1 METCVMRRFRL
12 PTLKDASRLALGIA
26 VLSAPITAACGTAH
40 AQETIQAVRL
50 KEIKDLDKLDP
61 DWIMG
66 MCNLPGLECNKVEEP
81 KLYERKTG
89 AGAEYYAVMVNK
101 TISRLA
107 MKAPGQWEVLNVWNF
122 EKYPAPSRPEGSG
135 DPRML
140 DIHPALYPAA
150 PDLWAIAL
158 LSTQMESYS
167 GGEAGFNKADFVVL
181 DPKASVVT
189 EKQRLYAAVPF
200 SCSKQVRACFSE
212 KDYKKNMPRCHDE
225 SSGFLTLKYEPSPSG
240 RFYRWT
246 ATWHETAWP
255 AGTPKSAQTKTQTTA
270 VLVPGQS
277 TAALDDVPFCDGGPA
292 DQ

>member
-1 METCVMRRFRL
+1 MRRFRL
-12 PTLKDASRLALGIA
+12 PTLEYASRLAMRIA
-26 VLSAPITAACGTAH
+26 VLSASIMAASGVSQ
-40 AQETIQAVRL
+40 AQEPIQAIRL

-81 KLYERKTG
+81 KLYERKTET
-89 AGAEYYAVMVNK
+89 GAEYYAVMVNK
-101 TISRLA
+101 TISRLV

-122 EKYPAPSRPEGSG
+122 EKYPAPSKPEGSG

-150 PDLWAIAL
+150 PDLWAVAI
-158 LSTQMESYS
+158 LSNQPESYS
-167 GGEAGFNKADFVVL
+167 GGGASFSKADFVVL
-181 DPKASVVT
+181 DPKASEVT
-189 EKQRLYAAVPF
+189 EKQRLHAAVPF

-225 SSGFLTLKYEPSPSG
+225 SSGFLTLKYDPLSSG
-240 RFYRWT
+240 KFHRWT
-246 ATWHETAWP
+246 ATWHETVWP
-255 AGTPKSAQTKTQTTA
+255 AGTPKSAQTKTQNTA
-270 VLVPGQS
+270 VLVPGQT
-277 TAALDDVPFCDGGPA
+277 TAALDDFPFCDGGPA